1 MDKLTL
7 GKCLRHFKKIIIHKY
22 WVFYY
27 CCFARLYWRGIKH
40 DLSKFSPVEFFES
53 ARYYKGDSSPIEE
66 IKRQWGYSR
75 AWLHHRS
82 RNSHH
87 YEMWTDNYD
96 LGVTTIRMPYSDAL
110 ELICDFLGAGRAYY
124 GKSFTM
130 KKELEYWENRKK
142 TFPNMK
148 IHPDTKDFIDKML
161 NRLYED
167 GTAYC
172 LETSVSYSIYLDCL
186 NHNVVV

>member
-1 MDKLTL
+1 
-7 GKCLRHFKKIIIHKY
+7 
-22 WVFYY
+22 
-27 CCFARLYWRGIKH
+27 
-40 DLSKFSPVEFFES
+40 
-53 ARYYKGDSSPIEE
+53 
-66 IKRQWGYSR
+66 
-75 AWLHHRS
+75 
-82 RNSHH
+82 
-87 YEMWTDNYD
+87 
-96 LGVTTIRMPYSDAL
+96 
-110 ELICDFLGAGRAYY
+110 
-124 GKSFTM
+124 M